1 MTSSSKAVSSSSVIL
16 SGSEGSS
23 DRKSSSSSS
32 KIVNLS
38 SSAYKPYDHSEDLA
52 HNWNYEKSDYK
63 TFVDP
68 RNGRSYYYYT
78 ATSDFIVVAGFN
90 DDRMGESIAEGMR
103 SQSFS
108 GYNTSGFSLIGC
120 GLRDPDN
127 GYFRGKDVSYWAY
140 PEEHDYDKS
149 TVAHDGSISS
159 LVDNPPTKESGVI
172 KLFGVSVRCTKLE

>member
-1 MTSSSKAVSSSSVIL
+1 MA
-16 SGSEGSS
+16 
-23 DRKSSSSSS
+23 
-32 KIVNLS
+32 KIEFVLIKCQRQWHQGHRTCRCVVFFQS
-38 SSAYKPYDHSEDLA
+38 RQVLLIIQGRHSE
-52 HNWNYEKSDYK
+52 WRE
-63 TFVDP
+63 P
-68 RNGRSYYYYT
+68 RRI
-78 ATSDFIVVAGFN
+78 DFIVVAGFN

-108 GYNTSGFSLIGC
+108 GYNTSGFSLIGG

>member
-1 MTSSSKAVSSSSVIL
+1 MMMRFTEKLGNRRRSRFGEYMK
-16 SGSEGSS
+16 
-23 DRKSSSSSS
+23 
-32 KIVNLS
+32 NLIIKLLLTR
-38 SSAYKPYDHSEDLA
+38 AMVVV
-52 HNWNYEKSDYK
+52 
-63 TFVDP
+63 T
-68 RNGRSYYYYT
+68 NGRSYYYYT

-108 GYNTSGFSLIGC
+108 GYNTSGFSLIGG